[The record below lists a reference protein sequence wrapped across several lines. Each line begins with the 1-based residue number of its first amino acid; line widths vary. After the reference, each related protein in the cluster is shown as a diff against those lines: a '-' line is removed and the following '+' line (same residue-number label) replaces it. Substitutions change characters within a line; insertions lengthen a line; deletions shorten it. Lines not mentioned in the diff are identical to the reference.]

1 MDISKLM
8 KAFIAV
14 TEHMGSSKSRSHKI
28 DVSNISY
35 IEALYNDNDEL
46 KKKRESK
53 NNLSKIYINT
63 YNGLSTVVAQQT
75 PEEIEALI
83 EAAEDKR
90 IERLNKFRIG
100 IR

>member
-1 MDISKLM
+1 MEEKKLD
-8 KAFIAV
+8 V
-14 TEHMGSSKSRSHKI
+14 KSI
-28 DVSNISY
+28 IGFVLIFGILVYMMYQN
-35 IEALYNDNDEL
+35 AP
-46 KKKRESK
+46 
-53 NNLSKIYINT
+53 
-63 YNGLSTVVAQQT
+63 T